1 MSEAQT
7 PPDDSFPNDSFL
19 EMRWRCLSL
28 AADLDRLE
36 RNRVASSDLRLM
48 KLREALA
55 VLLADGPNRAERVQL
70 ILSDKSP
77 APAYGKA
84 VMK

>member
-1 MSEAQT
+1 MPETQT
-7 PPDDSFPNDSFL
+7 LPDDSFL

-36 RNRVASSDLRLM
+36 RNRVTTADPRLL

-70 ILSDKSP
+70 ILSDKTP
-77 APAYGKA
+77 PPAYGKA
-84 VMK
+84 VKR